1 MEQRHGL
8 PSIKGLNGRFALVC
22 WAANRYTAR
31 LESNQSKARTDM
43 KTIRVRITAEELEA
57 KRISDVLERAFEDDG
72 NPVTVYEA
80 SPDGKIWAA
89 EILLFDV
96 NPDEAAG
103 IVRDR
108 VGADAF
114 AAPLEAEEL
123 PDINWVE
130 KSLEGLK
137 PVRAGRFVI
146 HGAHDR
152 DKVVPGAIGIEIEAA
167 LAFGTGHHGTTAGC
181 LEEID
186 RLLSMREYERILD
199 LGTGTGVLAIAAAL
213 KSRQQVLATDID
225 PVATTTALENAR
237 LNGARHLV
245 QGFTANGMEDRR
257 FQLYGPFDLV
267 IANIL
272 ARPLMKM
279 AKSIGANMTRT
290 ATLVLSGLRIE
301 DGPRILFAYGCQGF
315 ILDRRREKD
324 GWLTL
329 TLVRGR
335 KIA

>member
-1 MEQRHGL
+1 
-8 PSIKGLNGRFALVC
+8 
-22 WAANRYTAR
+22 
-31 LESNQSKARTDM
+31 M
-43 KTIRVRITAEELEA
+43 KTIRVKITAEELEA
-57 KRISDVLERAFEDDG
+57 KRISEILERAFEDEG
-72 NPVTVYEA
+72 NPVTIYED
-80 SPDGKIWAA
+80 SKDGKIWSA
-89 EILLFDV
+89 EILLFGME
-96 NPDEAAG
+96 PDEAAAL
-103 IVRDR
+103 VRDR

-137 PVRAGRFVI
+137 PVRAGRFLV
-146 HGAHDR
+146 HGSHDR
-152 DKVVPGAIGIEIEAA
+152 DKVPGGAIGLEIEAA

-186 RLLSMREYERILD
+186 RLLSMREYDSILD

-213 KSRQQVLATDID
+213 KARQQVLATDID
-225 PVATTTALENAR
+225 PIATQTALENAR

-245 QGFTANGMEDRR
+245 TGLTANGVEDRR
-257 FQLYGPFDLV
+257 FNLYGPFDLV

-279 AKSIGANMTRT
+279 SKSICARMTPT
-290 ATLVLSGLRIE
+290 STLVLSGLRIE

-315 ILDRRREKD
+315 VLDRRREKD

-335 KIA
+335 KHA

>member
-1 MEQRHGL
+1 
-8 PSIKGLNGRFALVC
+8 
-22 WAANRYTAR
+22 
-31 LESNQSKARTDM
+31 M
-43 KTIRVRITAEELEA
+43 KTIRVRISAEEQEA
-57 KRISDVLERAFEDDG
+57 KRISDILEHAFEDDG

-80 SPDGKIWAA
+80 TPDGSVWSA
-89 EILLFDV
+89 EILLFDIE
-96 NPDEAAG
+96 PAKAEAL
-103 IVRDR
+103 VRDR

-137 PVRAGRFVI
+137 PVRAGRFLV
-146 HGAHDR
+146 HGGHDR
-152 DKVVPGAIGIEIEAA
+152 DKVPPGAIGLEIEAA

-186 RLLSMREYERILD
+186 RLLSLREYDSILD

-213 KSRQQVLATDID
+213 KARQPVLATDID
-225 PVATTTALENAR
+225 PVATSTALENAK
-237 LNGARHLV
+237 LNGASHLV
-245 QGFTANGMEDRR
+245 QGFTANGMEDVKFRY
-257 FQLYGPFDLV
+257 YGPFDLV

-279 AKSIGANMTRT
+279 AKSIGGQMTQT
-290 ATLVLSGLRIE
+290 ATLVLSGLRIS
-301 DGPRILFAYGCQGF
+301 DGPRILFAYRCQGF
-315 ILDRRREKD
+315 VLDRRREKD

-335 KIA
+335 KTA

>member
-1 MEQRHGL
+1 
-8 PSIKGLNGRFALVC
+8 
-22 WAANRYTAR
+22 
-31 LESNQSKARTDM
+31 M

-57 KRISDVLERAFEDDG
+57 KRIAEILERAFEDDG
-72 NPVTVYEA
+72 NPVTIYEA
-80 SPDGKIWAA
+80 SKDGKTWSA
-89 EILLFDV
+89 EVLLFEME
-96 NPDEAAG
+96 PEEAEAA
-103 IVRDR
+103 VRDR

-137 PVRAGRFVI
+137 PVKAGRFIV
-146 HGAHDR
+146 HGSHDR
-152 DKVVPGAIGIEIEAA
+152 DKVLPGAIGLEIEAA

-181 LEEID
+181 LEELD
-186 RLLSMREYERILD
+186 RLLSMREYTSILD

-213 KSRQQVLATDID
+213 KARQPVLATDID
-225 PVATTTALENAR
+225 PIATRTALENAR

-245 QGFTANGMEDRR
+245 SGFTANGMQDRR
-257 FQLYGPFDLV
+257 FKLYGQFDLV

-279 AKSIGANMTRT
+279 AKSIGENMPPV
-290 ATLVLSGLRIE
+290 ATLVLSGLRVE
-301 DGPRILFAYGCQGF
+301 DRARILFAYGCQGF
-315 ILDRRREKD
+315 ILDRCREKD

-335 KIA
+335 KTA

>member
-1 MEQRHGL
+1 
-8 PSIKGLNGRFALVC
+8 
-22 WAANRYTAR
+22 
-31 LESNQSKARTDM
+31 M
-43 KTIRVRITAEELEA
+43 KTIRVKITAEELEA
-57 KRISDVLERAFEDDG
+57 KRISEILERAFEDEG
-72 NPVTVYEA
+72 NPVTIYED
-80 SPDGKIWAA
+80 SKDGKIWSA
-89 EILLFDV
+89 EILLFGME
-96 NPDEAAG
+96 PDEAAAT
-103 IVRDR
+103 VRDR

-114 AAPLEAEEL
+114 AAPLDAEEL

-137 PVRAGRFVI
+137 PVSAGRFLV
-146 HGAHDR
+146 HGSHDR
-152 DKVVPGAIGIEIEAA
+152 DKVPAGVISLEIEAA

-186 RLLSMREYERILD
+186 RLLSMREYNSILD

-213 KSRQQVLATDID
+213 KARQTVLATDID
-225 PVATTTALENAR
+225 PVATRTALENAR
-237 LNGARHLV
+237 LNGASHLV
-245 QGFTANGMEDRR
+245 KGFTANGVEDRR
-257 FQLYGPFDLV
+257 FGLYGPFDLV

-279 AKSIGANMTRT
+279 AKSISHQMTQT
-290 ATLVLSGLRIE
+290 ATLVLSGLRVE

-315 ILDRRREKD
+315 VLDRRREKD

-335 KIA
+335 KSA

>member
-1 MEQRHGL
+1 
-8 PSIKGLNGRFALVC
+8 
-22 WAANRYTAR
+22 
-31 LESNQSKARTDM
+31 M

-57 KRISDVLERAFEDDG
+57 KRISDILERAFEDEG

-80 SPDGKIWAA
+80 SSDGRVWAA
-89 EILLFDV
+89 EVLLFEV
-96 NPDEAAG
+96 SPEEAEAT
-103 IVRDR
+103 VRDR

-137 PVRAGRFVI
+137 PVRAGRFLV
-146 HGAHDR
+146 HGSHDR
-152 DKVVPGAIGIEIEAA
+152 DKVLPGAIGLEIEAA

-186 RLLSMREYERILD
+186 RLLSLREYDSILD

-213 KSRQQVLATDID
+213 KSRQIVLATDID
-225 PVATTTALENAR
+225 LVATQTALQNAR
-237 LNGARHLV
+237 LNGASHLV
-245 QGFTANGMEDRR
+245 RGFTANGMDDRR
-257 FQLYGPFDLV
+257 FGLYGPFDLV

-279 AKSIGANMTRT
+279 AKSIGQQMTQT
-290 ATLVLSGLRIE
+290 ATLVLSGLRVE
-301 DGPRILFAYGCQGF
+301 DGPRILFAYRCQGF
-315 ILDRRREKD
+315 VLDRRREKD

-335 KIA
+335 NLA

>member
-1 MEQRHGL
+1 
-8 PSIKGLNGRFALVC
+8 
-22 WAANRYTAR
+22 
-31 LESNQSKARTDM
+31 M

-57 KRISDVLERAFEDDG
+57 KRISEILERAFEDDG
-72 NPVTVYEA
+72 NPVTIYEA
-80 SPDGKIWAA
+80 TPDGRLWAA
-89 EILLFDV
+89 EILLFDKE
-96 NPDEAAG
+96 PEEAAAT
-103 IVRDR
+103 VRDR

-137 PVRAGRFVI
+137 PVKAGRFVV
-146 HGAHDR
+146 HGSHDR
-152 DKVVPGAIGIEIEAA
+152 DKVPGGAIGIEIEAA

-186 RLLSMREYERILD
+186 RLLSMRAYDSILD

-213 KSRQQVLATDID
+213 QSRQLVLATDID
-225 PVATTTALENAR
+225 PVATKTALENAR
-237 LNGARHLV
+237 LNGVGHLV
-245 QGFTANGMEDRR
+245 RGFTANGIEDRR
-257 FQLYGPFDLV
+257 FRLFGPFDLV

-279 AKSIGANMTRT
+279 AKSIGERMTPT
-290 ATLVLSGLRIE
+290 ATLVLSGLRVE

-315 ILDRRREKD
+315 ILDRRGEKD

-335 KIA
+335 KQA

>member
-1 MEQRHGL
+1 
-8 PSIKGLNGRFALVC
+8 
-22 WAANRYTAR
+22 
-31 LESNQSKARTDM
+31 M
-43 KTIRVRITAEELEA
+43 KTIRVRISAEELEA
-57 KRISDVLERAFEDDG
+57 KRISDILERAFEDDG

-80 SPDGKIWAA
+80 TPDGSVWSA
-89 EILLFDV
+89 EILLFEIE
-96 NPDEAAG
+96 PAEAEA

-137 PVRAGRFVI
+137 PVRAGRFLV
-146 HGAHDR
+146 HGGHDR
-152 DKVVPGAIGIEIEAA
+152 DKVPPGAIGLEIEAA

-186 RLLSMREYERILD
+186 RLLSLREYDSILD

-213 KSRQQVLATDID
+213 KARQPVLATDID
-225 PVATTTALENAR
+225 PVATSTALENAK
-237 LNGARHLV
+237 LNGASHLV
-245 QGFTANGMEDRR
+245 HGFTANGMEDVK
-257 FQLYGPFDLV
+257 FQGYGPFDLV

-279 AKSIGANMTRT
+279 AKSIGGQMTQT

-301 DGPRILFAYGCQGF
+301 DGPRILFAYRCQGF
-315 ILDRRREKD
+315 VLDRRRAKD

-335 KIA
+335 KTA

>member
-1 MEQRHGL
+1 
-8 PSIKGLNGRFALVC
+8 
-22 WAANRYTAR
+22 
-31 LESNQSKARTDM
+31 M

-57 KRISDVLERAFEDDG
+57 KRISDILERAFEDEG
-72 NPVTVYEA
+72 NPVTIYEV
-80 SPDGKIWAA
+80 SPDGRLWAA
-89 EILLFDV
+89 EVLLFDAE
-96 NPDEAAG
+96 PDAAMET
-103 IVRDR
+103 VRDR

-114 AAPLEAEEL
+114 AAPMEAEEL

-137 PVRAGRFVI
+137 PVRAGRFVV
-146 HGAHDR
+146 HGKHDR
-152 DKVVPGAIGIEIEAA
+152 HKVPAGAIALEIEAA

-186 RLLSMREYERILD
+186 RLLSLREYDSILD

-213 KSRQQVLATDID
+213 KAKTPVLATDID
-225 PVATTTALENAR
+225 PVATQTALANAR
-237 LNGARHLV
+237 FNDAGHLV
-245 QGFTANGMEDRR
+245 RVFTANGMDDRR
-257 FQLYGPFDLV
+257 FRLYGPFDLI

-279 AKSIGANMTRT
+279 AKSIGARAAQT

-315 ILDRRREKD
+315 VLDRRREKD

-335 KIA
+335 KTA

>member
-1 MEQRHGL
+1 
-8 PSIKGLNGRFALVC
+8 
-22 WAANRYTAR
+22 
-31 LESNQSKARTDM
+31 M
-43 KTIRVRITAEELEA
+43 KTIRVRLQAGELEA
-57 KRISDVLERAFEDDG
+57 KRIADILERAFEDDG
-72 NPVTVYEA
+72 NPVTIYEA
-80 SPDGKIWAA
+80 SPDGSVWAA
-89 EILLFDV
+89 EILLFGME
-96 NPDEAAG
+96 PAEAAEV
-103 IVRDR
+103 VRDR

-137 PVRAGRFVI
+137 PVRAGRFLV
-146 HGAHDR
+146 HGCHDR
-152 DKVVPGAIGIEIEAA
+152 DKVPGGAIGLEIEAA

-186 RLLSMREYERILD
+186 RLLSLREYHRILD

-213 KSRQQVLATDID
+213 KARQSVLATDID
-225 PVATTTALENAR
+225 PVATRTALENAR
-237 LNGARHLV
+237 LNGASHLV
-245 QGFTANGMEDRR
+245 KGFTANGVQDRR
-257 FQLYGPFDLV
+257 FGLEGPFDLV

-279 AKSIGANMTRT
+279 ARDICARMSPT
-290 ATLVLSGLRIE
+290 ATLVLSGLRVE

-315 ILDRRREKD
+315 VLDRRREKD

-335 KIA
+335 KSA